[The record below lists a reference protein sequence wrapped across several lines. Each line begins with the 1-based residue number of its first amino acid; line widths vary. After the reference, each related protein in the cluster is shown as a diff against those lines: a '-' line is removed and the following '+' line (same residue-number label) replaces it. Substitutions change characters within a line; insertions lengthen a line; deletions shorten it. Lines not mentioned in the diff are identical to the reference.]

1 VIGRVGTCSCSC
13 CSWPLR
19 SVIGAGDFGLTSR
32 GRGFRRQSRRSR
44 PGRAERALLAHA
56 QSDAATRGVG
66 SVFGPTGDVSALAS
80 RTRRAP
86 LDVPAPAPGPA
97 AAGTAA
103 ARADRSARTGEPAPR
118 YQRIAGELK
127 RLGLAASP
135 TTCARCWPP
144 LGIVVRYPRCA
155 SRQPATTTPCWSS
168 SRTSCSGSE
177 GTQSCCLGRRLRS
190 STGGTTATT
199 AARTR
204 DGDHDPQAGPSAH
217 LLSKQPRS

>member
-13 CSWPLR
+13 CSLATQIGHR
-19 SVIGAGDFGLTSR
+19 SWRFWSYVT
-32 GRGFRRQSRRSR
+32 RSR
-44 PGRAERALLAHA
+44 FPAPVTPIAARARRARLAGHA

-144 LGIVVRYPRCA
+144 LGIPPAPERRRQSWCRFCA
-155 SRQPATTTPCWSS
+155 SRPRARSPAISS
-168 SRTSCSGSE
+168 PSIRSGS
-177 GTQSCCLGRRLRS
+177 TDQCALLPL
-190 STGGTTATT
+190 
-199 AARTR
+199 ARNA
-204 DGDHDPQAGPSAH
+204 PA
-217 LLSKQPRS
+217 